1 MTRIGM
7 PGHTHEGGT
16 VTRYRHVVSLAS
28 HSNLTTKSSDA
39 GALFRVPN
47 YSSSINAGTPPEHSD
62 NTTISSHADTSF
74 RVTEYSNSVVKT
86 TNASVGTNPVNS
98 PVTGP
103 ADANAIHFTTR
114 GTLTDTVDPN
124 RAPDT
129 SNSCAS

>member
-47 YSSSINAGTPPEHSD
+47 YSSSIDAGTPPEHSE
-62 NTTISSHADTSF
+62 NTTISSYAETLGS
-74 RVTEYSNSVVKT
+74 VTEYSNSLNLGRIT
-86 TNASVGTNPVNS
+86 LDSGSTCSSDTGITRSYNAGTS
-98 PVTGP
+98 
-103 ADANAIHFTTR
+103 FR
-114 GTLTDTVDPN
+114 F
-124 RAPDT
+124 
-129 SNSCAS
+129 